1 MMDEDLNKS
10 IKCDVENCANHN
22 KEGFCSLDSIQI
34 SSNEDNPKIEG
45 QVDCTDFVNDEDN

>member
-1 MMDEDLNKS
+1 MAKEANKS

-22 KEGFCSLDSIQI
+22 KEGFCSLNSVKI

-45 QVDCTDFVNDEDN
+45 QVDCTDLEHKED